1 MTIAARNSGSAIRTI
16 ISDDPGEG
24 TLPHFPA
31 VVAVP
36 RRLNMLIPMHS
47 RIDLAHV
54 RQDRSIERAVA
65 ARHRRWPRG
74 GGLPVFEAKT
84 PIQRSAQPGTAGHP
98 RKPPDR
104 RALPRSLALGVIPH
118 GCRDP
123 AGGRKPVNAKAE
135 TVATLPSA
143 ASSRSTASSNGM
155 PRARASAPTR
165 SPCRTAPP
173 SASADCGRIGSH
185 RSPDIG
191 CARSASSPR
200 PRTCS
205 SAASMIVCR

>member
-65 ARHRRWPRG
+65 ARHRRWSRG
-74 GGLPVFEAKT
+74 GGLPVFAAKT
-84 PIQRSAQPGTAGHP
+84 PIQRGAQPGTAGHP

-104 RALPRSLALGVIPH
+104 RESERRRPPGSTPSSGRRPQARQRQSRNG
-118 GCRDP
+118 RDAP
-123 AGGRKPVNAKAE
+123 ERCIVPVDGFFEWHATREGKRPYAVAMQDGSPFGIGG
-135 TVATLPSA
+135 L
-143 ASSRSTASSNGM
+143 
-155 PRARASAPTR
+155 
-165 SPCRTAPP
+165 
-173 SASADCGRIGSH
+173 
-185 RSPDIG
+185 
-191 CARSASSPR
+191 
-200 PRTCS
+200 
-205 SAASMIVCR
+205 